1 MGRSRPDYL
10 PMPAEYADEFGRAP
24 DRLVPRGGGK
34 IASYRK
40 PVDLNA
46 VAELGLSVLPGSGD
60 AIAIREGRK
69 NFQDMGRSIE
79 AGDYGKA
86 ASDAIMGGYEYL
98 SAAPGI
104 GAVLPSIGGV
114 IRAYHASPYEF
125 STFKINQDTAR
136 TGEGAQAYGPGGYM
150 AGNKETAKRYKE
162 QVPYQAIVRKF
173 QDLLPDDAEFE
184 DVMDLV
190 GTGHFSPDQ
199 DRVISALAEDDWL
212 GFDYPSQA
220 ITAAYRD
227 LDNFDPS
234 DKLREA
240 VKGSGRMY
248 TIDIDANPE
257 DFLQYDAPLSDQPE
271 FVAAA
276 LKKIASG
283 SSRAAKLVSD
293 MLRNPR
299 ASGGDIVAR
308 ARKIAPDFFDDLQKS
323 GVAGV
328 QYKDALSRGKD
339 DGTYNYVVFDDA
351 LIDIKDRDPF
361 SRGGRLPDYQ
371 PMPEEFSE
379 PFLGKSGEAIGYR
392 RPDDP
397 SVVRYLPQT
406 PATPKTASYI
416 KSPQLP
422 IDIDAAVRASVMP
435 SPSDPNYL
443 SVRAAPMPTAR
454 AAPATAREALTSA
467 LSGLPGNAAQT
478 IAGGPGSELP
488 MDLGMVDIAP
498 FAGGV
503 AMGDDWLANPDY
515 INSLGVA
522 MTAVGAPGIVA
533 KGAKRALRS
542 GAKLVDDV
550 LNPSIVDDIARTPK
564 PKRSKGAKTSTRSV
578 GRGIADQTDKI
589 PGEVSQLRGMTNEQL
604 AEYRRGG
611 LLPHLRVPVD
621 SIAFNTPQKPL
632 LVKDM
637 TQANAERQTE
647 GLSVLEMDHA
657 DAVYSEDA
665 WKIFERRMNG
675 THDAKKVPIDDAVAP
690 PFNLIKKLQNP
701 KALEDEIASLT
712 PAQQQ
717 MANEGLEISRKFG
730 DEYRAGNVTPDVTGE
745 LFLWSYL
752 SRMQSAFPQ
761 EAAFLDAVGEG
772 VAPYIAAAY
781 RGEFDDAVLES
792 YLNWAKTVFPEGVP
806 GRSNTSNLNS
816 FGSHFLKKMSE
827 PTASGESKLARLHDM
842 MSNPEMSGPEI
853 RRQFYSMVEKPGIDN
868 KVLSFTLLVSGR
880 PDMMVMDRIQI
891 RNAWDDGRYNGEN
904 IYDGFSD
911 AAGAPATGSG
921 LQAELSGP
929 KGLARYEA
937 IERGLNDVLPGV
949 YERLGRPGEGSVGRY
964 HWESWVGASN
974 QEVGH
979 GSLDV
984 MLNKIAGKNAPEA
997 DVPSREGR
1005 FHQYEYGAE
1014 YLRPPGRRGVYKY
1027 KTSDGTPYYFDP
1039 VDFKKMISDIRS
1051 DKDRSKPK
1059 FGVVPKGFKISQ
1071 ADRAFY
1077 EMPGVDR
1084 EALDKLIKE
1093 RGRARP

>member
-10 PMPAEYADEFGRAP
+10 PMP
-24 DRLVPRGGGK
+24 
-34 IASYRK
+34 
-40 PVDLNA
+40 
-46 VAELGLSVLPGSGD
+46 
-60 AIAIREGRK
+60 
-69 NFQDMGRSIE
+69 
-79 AGDYGKA
+79 
-86 ASDAIMGGYEYL
+86 
-98 SAAPGI
+98 
-104 GAVLPSIGGV
+104 
-114 IRAYHASPYEF
+114 
-125 STFKINQDTAR
+125 
-136 TGEGAQAYGPGGYM
+136 
-150 AGNKETAKRYKE
+150 
-162 QVPYQAIVRKF
+162 
-173 QDLLPDDAEFE
+173 
-184 DVMDLV
+184 
-190 GTGHFSPDQ
+190 
-199 DRVISALAEDDWL
+199 
-212 GFDYPSQA
+212 
-220 ITAAYRD
+220 
-227 LDNFDPS
+227 
-234 DKLREA
+234 
-240 VKGSGRMY
+240 
-248 TIDIDANPE
+248 
-257 DFLQYDAPLSDQPE
+257 
-271 FVAAA
+271 
-276 LKKIASG
+276 
-283 SSRAAKLVSD
+283 
-293 MLRNPR
+293 
-299 ASGGDIVAR
+299 
-308 ARKIAPDFFDDLQKS
+308 
-323 GVAGV
+323 
-328 QYKDALSRGKD
+328 
-339 DGTYNYVVFDDA
+339 
-351 LIDIKDRDPF
+351 
-361 SRGGRLPDYQ
+361 
-371 PMPEEFSE
+371 EEFSE
-379 PFLGKSGEAIGYR
+379 PFLGESGEAIGYR

-406 PATPKTASYI
+406 PATPKTASDI